1 MDEMAFMSNAHAIN
15 TSCASATPCRLFN
28 STPNG
33 EGNEFY
39 RMKRL
44 TERRKDSEGERHEP
58 EIKYLRYHWTEN
70 PLYCEYDGD
79 KRRYNQKIKGMSRE
93 QIAQELDI
101 DYNASVEGRVYPSF
115 KSDTWDLEYDP
126 TKQTYAWIDNS
137 HGGTDPHALVIAQVD
152 PRNHFIDIIDCI
164 TMNLDITTMANFVAG
179 VAKFNMNDNEFR
191 FLERYKL
198 YNMAKATFISDPYD
212 TDTMVKTIHNPD

>member
-1 MDEMAFMSNAHAIN
+1 M
-15 TSCASATPCRLFN
+15 
-28 STPNG
+28 
-33 EGNEFY
+33 
-39 RMKRL
+39 
-44 TERRKDSEGERHEP
+44 
-58 EIKYLRYHWTEN
+58 
-70 PLYCEYDGD
+70 YCEHTGD

-115 KSDTWDLEYDP
+115 TSDTWDIEYDP

-152 PRNHFIDIIDCI
+152 PRNHYIDIIDCI
-164 TMNLDITTMANFVAG
+164 TMNLDITMMANFAAG
-179 VAKFNMNDNEFR
+179 VAKFNMNDNESR

-198 YNMAKATFISDPYD
+198 YNMKMATFISDPYD
-212 TDTMVKTIHNPD
+212 TDTTIKTIHNPD